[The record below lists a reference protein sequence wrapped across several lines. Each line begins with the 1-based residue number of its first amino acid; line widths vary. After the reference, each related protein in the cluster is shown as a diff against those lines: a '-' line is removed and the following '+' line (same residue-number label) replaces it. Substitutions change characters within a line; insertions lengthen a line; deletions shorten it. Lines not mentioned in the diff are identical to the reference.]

1 MSSLKSNVVSIQ
13 TSCPLVRQTDETQNF
28 CIWQSLTSYSSH
40 QVHQLL
46 RLSLDVAAAESVQW
60 WRNWAKIRKQE
71 MPTDRPDD
79 STTQQLSLWW
89 HALHLHYLLRP
100 LENAQ
105 KQTPLEFL
113 DAQLHTYLEEILWT
127 FALARLLCTGSMNN
141 FGKAGNLQL
150 FNKIRTGHCQHWAPR
165 GLTRDRPFRPEK
177 A

>member
-1 MSSLKSNVVSIQ
+1 MSSLKTNVVSIQ
-13 TSCPLVRQTDETQNF
+13 TSCPLVRHRLTRRRISAFDNRPRAQVLKCIISWNF
-28 CIWQSLTSYSSH
+28 RS
-40 QVHQLL
+40 
-46 RLSLDVAAAESVQW
+46 AKSVQW

-71 MPTDRPDD
+71 MPTNRVGD

-105 KQTPLEFL
+105 RQTLLEFL

-141 FGKAGNLQL
+141 LQL
-150 FNKIRTGHCQHWAPR
+150 FNKIRTGHCQNWASR
-165 GLTRDRPFRPEK
+165 GLTTDRPFRHEK